1 MRKTSYIAVALLVT
15 GFSAQAADM
24 FGSAPVLSGGGGK
37 AMAADG
43 LSAPGAQTPVV
54 GATPAVSVPRVN
66 VDANTGVNAAGSVN
80 SRDATT
86 DVGIPIS
93 PPLQSAAPIVDT
105 SATTTTSGT
114 GSSSPTGTS
123 APTTTVRGT
132 AGATATSNTT
142 TTSTG
147 TSAGAEPEI
156 KRLDLKDRNGQTITP
171 ADQANTRANLYVTG
185 AIRQSL
191 VKNGLGAAARNIKIN
206 TTNGLVTLTG
216 SVRTEAE
223 KARIESLARASA
235 GAVTLDSQLNV
246 KAKP

>member
-1 MRKTSYIAVALLVT
+1 MRKTSYVAVALLVT
-15 GFSAQAADM
+15 GFSAQAADV
-24 FGSAPVLSGGGGK
+24 FGSAPVSSGGDVK

-43 LSAPGAQTPVV
+43 LSAPGTQNPVV
-54 GATPAVSVPRVN
+54 GATPTVSVPRVS

-86 DVGIPIS
+86 DVGVPIS
-93 PPLQSAAPIVDT
+93 PPLQSAAPILDT

-114 GSSSPTGTS
+114 GSSSATGAS
-123 APTTTVRGT
+123 APPTTVRGT
-132 AGATATSNTT
+132 AGAAATSNTT

-156 KRLDLKDRNGQTITP
+156 KRLDLKDRNSQTITP

-191 VKNGLGAAARNIKIN
+191 VKNGLATTARNIKSIRRMV
-206 TTNGLVTLTG
+206 G
-216 SVRTEAE
+216 
-223 KARIESLARASA
+223 
-235 GAVTLDSQLNV
+235 
-246 KAKP
+246 

>member
-1 MRKTSYIAVALLVT
+1 MRKTSYIALTLLIV
-15 GFSAQAADM
+15 GFSAQAADV
-24 FGSAPVLSGGGGK
+24 FVSPAVLSEGDGK
-37 AMAADG
+37 AMVADG
-43 LSAPGAQTPVV
+43 LSVPGVQNPVG
-54 GATPAVSVPRVN
+54 GATPAVSLPRVN

-86 DVGIPIS
+86 DVGIPVS

-105 SATTTTSGT
+105 SATTTSGT
-114 GSSSPTGTS
+114 GSSSPTRTS

-132 AGATATSNTT
+132 AGSTSTSNTT

-156 KRLDLKDRNGQTITP
+156 KRLDLKDRNSQTITP

-206 TTNGLVTLTG
+206 TTNGLVTLSG

-223 KARIESLARASA
+223 KTRIESLARAAA
-235 GAVTLDSQLNV
+235 GAVTLDNQLNV

>member
-1 MRKTSYIAVALLVT
+1 MRKTSYVAVALLVT
-15 GFSAQAADM
+15 GFSAQAADV
-24 FGSAPVLSGGGGK
+24 FGSAPVSSGGDVK

-43 LSAPGAQTPVV
+43 LSAPGTQNPVV
-54 GATPAVSVPRVN
+54 GATPTVSVPRVS

-86 DVGIPIS
+86 DVGVPIS

-105 SATTTTSGT
+105 SATTTSGT
-114 GSSSPTGTS
+114 GSSNPTGTS

-132 AGATATSNTT
+132 AGAAATSNTT

-156 KRLDLKDRNGQTITP
+156 KRLDLKDRNSQTITP

-206 TTNGLVTLTG
+206 TTNGLVTLSG

-223 KARIESLARASA
+223 KARIESLARAAA
-235 GAVTLDSQLNV
+235 GAVTLDNQLNV
-246 KAKP
+246 KAKPQ

>member
-1 MRKTSYIAVALLVT
+1 MRKTSYIAAALLIA
-15 GFSAQAADM
+15 GFNAQAAEL
-24 FGSAPVLSGGGGK
+24 FGGAAVLSAGDGK

-43 LSAPGAQTPVV
+43 LSAPSTQNPVV
-54 GATPAVSVPRVN
+54 GATPAVSLPRVN
-66 VDANTGVNAAGSVN
+66 IDANTGVNAAGSVN

-86 DVGIPIS
+86 DVGVPIS
-93 PPLQSAAPIVDT
+93 PPLQSAAPILDT

-114 GSSSPTGTS
+114 GSSSATGAS
-123 APTTTVRGT
+123 APPTTVRGT

-147 TSAGAEPEI
+147 TSAEPEI

-171 ADQANTRANLYVTG
+171 ADQANIRANLYVTG

-206 TTNGLVTLTG
+206 TTNGLVTLSG

-223 KARIESLARASA
+223 KARIESLARAAA
-235 GAVTLDSQLNV
+235 GAVTLDNQLNV
-246 KAKP
+246 KAKPQ